1 MDANCAKHLYN
12 SSTSRSQYN
21 RGRNQLKKLL
31 KYRLDERDS
40 NPYFSAKI
48 IKAKH
53 IAWLFLFLERQKRA
67 FVSEVEKSSPLVP
80 LQEGEIYRF
89 SPCKSSFWR
98 PIEFGIC

>member
-1 MDANCAKHLYN
+1 MAE
-12 SSTSRSQYN
+12 RSIAAVLKTVEP
-21 RGRNQLKKLL
+21 RGSWG
-31 KYRLDERDS
+31 S

-89 SPCKSSFWR
+89 SPCKSSF
-98 PIEFGIC
+98 